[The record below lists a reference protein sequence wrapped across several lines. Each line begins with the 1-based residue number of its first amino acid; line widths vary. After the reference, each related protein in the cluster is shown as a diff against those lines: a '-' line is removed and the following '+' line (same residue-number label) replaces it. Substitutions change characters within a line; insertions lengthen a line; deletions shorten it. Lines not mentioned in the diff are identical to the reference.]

1 MGESTRKTLRSG
13 RGHPGIVLGLGRRPR
28 AGPTKKPRG
37 SPAAAPCRS
46 QRQRQSSSNPTGAV
60 AREILPS
67 DSQTLTASTSCLL
80 RSDERLCYSPRSAC
94 NTRNLLFQQ
103 PLASLLSPGS
113 TEAARIRPHRVRSYR
128 GEPEELKHPLK
139 EIPRVRGAESTPGL
153 CEDSGVGAAAAS
165 ENATAAGRR
174 RRRRIGSAQPG
185 EPGGDLTPAPR
196 RAGSDSRLL
205 RRSWRLLSAHRP
217 LTTRTAHLFGLVL
230 TAKGLTAA

>member
-28 AGPTKKPRG
+28 AGPTKKPHG

-46 QRQRQSSSNPTGAV
+46 QRQRQSSSNPTGAP

-67 DSQTLTASTSCLL
+67 DSQTLTASTSSLL
-80 RSDERLCYSPRSAC
+80 RADERLCYSPRSAC

-174 RRRRIGSAQPG
+174 RRIGSAQPG

-205 RRSWRLLSAHRP
+205 RRSWRLPSARRP

>member
-46 QRQRQSSSNPTGAV
+46 QRQRQSSSNPTGAP

-67 DSQTLTASTSCLL
+67 DSQTLTASTSSLL
-80 RSDERLCYSPRSAC
+80 RADESLCCSPRSAC

-174 RRRRIGSAQPG
+174 RRIGSAQPG

-205 RRSWRLLSAHRP
+205 RRSWRLPSARRP

>member
-67 DSQTLTASTSCLL
+67 DSQTLTASTSSLL
-80 RSDERLCYSPRSAC
+80 RADESLCCSPRSAC

-103 PLASLLSPGS
+103 PFASLLSPGS

-174 RRRRIGSAQPG
+174 RRIGSAQPG

-205 RRSWRLLSAHRP
+205 RRSWRLPSARRP

>member
-28 AGPTKKPRG
+28 AGPTKKPHG

-46 QRQRQSSSNPTGAV
+46 QRQRQSSSNPTGAPT
-60 AREILPS
+60 REILPS

-153 CEDSGVGAAAAS
+153 RENSGV
-165 ENATAAGRR
+165 
-174 RRRRIGSAQPG
+174 
-185 EPGGDLTPAPR
+185 
-196 RAGSDSRLL
+196 
-205 RRSWRLLSAHRP
+205 
-217 LTTRTAHLFGLVL
+217 
-230 TAKGLTAA
+230 

>member
-28 AGPTKKPRG
+28 AGPTKKPHG

-46 QRQRQSSSNPTGAV
+46 QRQRQSSSNPTGAP

-67 DSQTLTASTSCLL
+67 DSQTLTASTSSLL
-80 RSDERLCYSPRSAC
+80 RADESLCCSPRSAC

-103 PLASLLSPGS
+103 PFASLLSPGS

-174 RRRRIGSAQPG
+174 RRIGSAQPG

-196 RAGSDSRLL
+196 RAGSDSRQL

>member
-1 MGESTRKTLRSG
+1 MPVLLKSHAGAPSGGAVPIPKTR
-13 RGHPGIVLGLGRRPR
+13 
-28 AGPTKKPRG
+28 
-37 SPAAAPCRS
+37 
-46 QRQRQSSSNPTGAV
+46 RQSGSNPTGAP
-60 AREILPS
+60 AGEILPS
-67 DSQTLTASTSCLL
+67 DSQTLTASTSSLL
-80 RSDERLCYSPRSAC
+80 RADERLCYSPRSAC

-174 RRRRIGSAQPG
+174 RRIGSAQPG

-196 RAGSDSRLL
+196 RAGPDSRLL
-205 RRSWRLLSAHRP
+205 RRSWRLPSAHRP

>member
-46 QRQRQSSSNPTGAV
+46 QRQRQSSSNPTGAP

-67 DSQTLTASTSCLL
+67 DSQTLTASTSSLL
-80 RSDERLCYSPRSAC
+80 RADERLCYSPRSAC

-174 RRRRIGSAQPG
+174 RRIGSAQPG

-205 RRSWRLLSAHRP
+205 RRSWRLPSAHRP

>member
-28 AGPTKKPRG
+28 AGPTKKPHG

-46 QRQRQSSSNPTGAV
+46 QRQRQSSSNPTGAP

-67 DSQTLTASTSCLL
+67 DSQTLTASTSSLL
-80 RSDERLCYSPRSAC
+80 RADESLCCSPRSAC

-174 RRRRIGSAQPG
+174 RRIGSAQPG

-205 RRSWRLLSAHRP
+205 RRSWRLPSARRP